1 MADGAHG
8 AVTDML
14 AVDFAE
20 GIVFVAVADRAVE
33 IAAQFRVDIA
43 AAVAGETLG
52 LVQVFFVDLAEV
64 VVANCVASGADFV
77 ARGAG
82 AHIEAE
88 AGYAIVTNGAEEI
101 VAMPFV
107 GSYPVA
113 AAAGVAEVADIV
125 RRCRRLK
132 AMTPEAGAGHVI
144 ESPQVFFVDRT
155 G

>member
-8 AVTDML
+8 AVTDVL

-20 GIVFVAVADRAVE
+20 GIVLVAVADRAVE
-33 IAAQFRVDIA
+33 IPAQFRVDIA

-64 VVANCVASGADFV
+64 IVANFVADGADFV

-88 AGYAIVTNGAEEI
+88 AGYAIVTDGAEEI
-101 VAMPFV
+101 VAVTIV
-107 GSYPVA
+107 GGDPVA
-113 AAAGVAEVADIV
+113 AAA
-125 RRCRRLK
+125 
-132 AMTPEAGAGHVI
+132 
-144 ESPQVFFVDRT
+144 
-155 G
+155 